1 MIVKLFSR
9 VVWEIMG
16 IIMIESV
23 MHSFLVEVNW
33 LNIMSIVILV
43 LHSAMVIKV
52 RVHVHG
58 QV

>member
-1 MIVKLFSR
+1 
-9 VVWEIMG
+9 MG
-16 IIMIESV
+16 IVMIESV
-23 MHSFLVEVNW
+23 MHSFLVEMNW

-43 LHSAMVIKV
+43 LHSAMVIEV